1 MRPRLPL
8 PLRLYRGGLV
18 ALEPVAAA
26 ILLWRMRRGK
36 EDRERLGERRGI
48 PGRQRPHGGLA
59 WLHGASIGETLALMP
74 VVEHLIRRGLHVL
87 VTSGTRTSAELVARR
102 LPPGAA
108 HQFVPVDAPRYI
120 RRFLDHWMPDIALVA
135 ESEIWPN
142 TILELDRRGIPLI
155 LVNGRMSERSFRR
168 WSRLPHVARALL
180 DRFALCLAQSQADAE
195 RLFRLGAPRIG
206 VAGNLKFDA
215 SPPPADPRALAQLS
229 GLLSGR
235 PVWVAASTHAG
246 EEAHAVASH
255 QALAGHFPGLLT
267 VVVPRHPQ
275 RGAEIADL
283 ARFAGLEV
291 ARRSADGEPER
302 TTELYVVDTI
312 GELGLFYRL
321 APLVFMGGSLV
332 PHGGQNPIEPAKLG
346 AAILHGP
353 HVHNFTDVYAALD
366 GAGGALPVADGQNL
380 TYALYELFSD
390 PGVMRDMARAA
401 AGAVEGL
408 GGALGRTVQAIEP
421 FIAQMKLE
429 EY

>member
-1 MRPRLPL
+1 
-8 PLRLYRGGLV
+8 
-18 ALEPVAAA
+18 
-26 ILLWRMRRGK
+26 
-36 EDRERLGERRGI
+36 
-48 PGRQRPHGGLA
+48 
-59 WLHGASIGETLALMP
+59 
-74 VVEHLIRRGLHVL
+74 
-87 VTSGTRTSAELVARR
+87 
-102 LPPGAA
+102 
-108 HQFVPVDAPRYI
+108 
-120 RRFLDHWMPDIALVA
+120 MPDIALVA

-195 RLFRLGAPRIG
+195 RLFRLGAPRVG

-215 SPPPADPRALAQLS
+215 SPPPADARALAQLS

-255 QALAGHFPGLLT
+255 QALAGRFPGLLT